1 MGRHEEAQRQLQV
14 LYLGSSAALGAL
26 RRSMEAHGTV
36 TRTRLTPAVNA
47 VVADPGIPA
56 DHPTMRAADSLGI
69 PVLAPAE
76 AIEQLAGWMRR
87 ADPARPISD
96 RSRSLWSFRPRPR

>member
-1 MGRHEEAQRQLQV
+1 MGRHEEARRQLQV

-36 TRTRLTPAVNA
+36 TRARLTPAVDA
-47 VVADPGIPA
+47 VVADPEVPA
-56 DHPTMRAADSLGI
+56 HHPTVRTAHSLGI

-87 ADPARPISD
+87 TDPVRPVPARG
-96 RSRSLWSFRPRPR
+96 RSPWSFRPRLR